1 MPAKAV
7 TVLCAA
13 VLLTLGGCGSG
24 NKLETNAVKGRVIFE
39 KGGTVKKLHEVEAA
53 VAVES
58 VNPPGIRATAA
69 IAEDGSLTNFV
80 SKSSKGESAGYGLV
94 KGTYR
99 VRIDLDAEH
108 RGLVNPR
115 FLSFDK
121 SELTVNV
128 TG

>member
-1 MPAKAV
+1 MPAKLV
-7 TVLCAA
+7 NGMRLLLCAV
-13 VLLTLGGCGSG
+13 VLLAPAGCGSG
-24 NKLETNAVKGRVIFE
+24 TKLETNAVKGRVVFE
-39 KGGTVKKLHEVEAA
+39 KGGTVRKLHEAEAA
-53 VAVES
+53 VVFES

-80 SKSSKGESAGYGLV
+80 SKSSKGESSGYGLV

-121 SELTVNV
+121 SE
-128 TG
+128 